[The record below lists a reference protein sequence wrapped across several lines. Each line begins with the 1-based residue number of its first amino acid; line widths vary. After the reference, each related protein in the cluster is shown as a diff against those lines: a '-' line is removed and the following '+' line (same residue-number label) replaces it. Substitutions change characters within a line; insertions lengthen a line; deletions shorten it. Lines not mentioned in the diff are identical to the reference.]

1 MLRTRHQLRAAVC
14 LMHVDACHP
23 QVSVWMYERV
33 PPWATA
39 VSYEFL
45 VPCHEQLNT
54 HGHDF
59 GRRNVLQFVSLC
71 QPLYPSARFDVSVRL
86 ANSRINKILAC
97 PASSTERR
105 GWSSCL
111 RVLMADLNAL
121 TLYTFR
127 DGLSFSSCM
136 SERIQQR

>member
-1 MLRTRHQLRAAVC
+1 VR
-14 LMHVDACHP
+14 LMHIDACHP
-23 QVSVWMYERV
+23 QVSVWMYERD

-39 VSYEFL
+39 VSYEFSC
-45 VPCHEQLNT
+45 PRHEQLDT
-54 HGHDF
+54 YGHDF
-59 GRRNVLQFVSLC
+59 GQRNVLQSVSLC
-71 QPLYPSARFDVSVRL
+71 QTLYPSARFDVSVRL
-86 ANSRINKILAC
+86 ANSRINRTLTS

-136 SERIQQR
+136 SERI